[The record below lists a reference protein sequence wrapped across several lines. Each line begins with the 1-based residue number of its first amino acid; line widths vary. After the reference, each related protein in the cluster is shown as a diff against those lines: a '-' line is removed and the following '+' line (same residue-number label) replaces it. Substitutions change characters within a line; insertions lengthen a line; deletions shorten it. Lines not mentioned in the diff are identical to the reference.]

1 MDEAQA
7 MGRALA
13 YELARDTYNFGPP
26 ARDDVGAPRTAL
38 AGATA

>member
-1 MDEAQA
+1 

-26 ARDDVGAPRTAL
+26 ARDDGAGTGRATL